1 VSSSSL
7 IGQTLGNKYKIIEL
21 LGKGGMATVYKGYQE
36 EIDRFV
42 AIKVLPPHPG
52 QDVEFIE
59 RFRLEA
65 RTIARLQ
72 HPHILPVYDYG
83 AEGDI
88 LYLAIAY
95 VEGGSLGDRIDSG
108 PMPLK
113 TVESYLREIAS
124 ALDYAHRRGIIH
136 RDIKPDNILI
146 NSEGY
151 TLMGDFGIAK
161 LLSSESKLTATGG
174 MVGTPAYMAPEQAQ
188 GGEIGPA
195 ADIYALGVLSYEM
208 ITGKQPYV
216 ADTPLQVVMK
226 HVTDPVPRIT
236 ETMTSL
242 PPALE
247 NVMLRVLAKNPVDRY
262 ATATNFVEDFS
273 RAIAGQTVE
282 PPQISVTSTT
292 MMPNPPDT
300 MRFTPTPQGTMA
312 STPTQTIP
320 MQSSPN
326 NTLLILGGL
335 TIIALLVIAVV
346 ALVIFALNRSS
357 ENSINP
363 TVTAASVENT
373 ALAVAPTIAGP
384 PTAAPEK
391 SFGKATF
398 STANTIGDTLTVQA
412 QDWTPTNPGE
422 SYVVW
427 LMNTETNDILSVGTL
442 PVNALGTGTLTY
454 TDTESRF
461 LLGLYNAIGVTRE
474 TSVGDSPEGEVI
486 YNGSYPVGLAHAL
499 TSILSASEDGL
510 DGGSLADG
518 VMREAELGRQHGN
531 LAAGAGNVAGLR
543 LHTEHTI
550 NILLGTEDDYNGN
563 GRGENPSSSKL
574 GVGHFLDLIEARID
588 EALDA
593 PDVPVSV
600 QNEAEL
606 MRVCVINARETI
618 DQIIPIQTPI
628 LAAEDPAAVTDDLT
642 TSTGLLDVL
651 VNGTDLDGNGRI
663 DPYEGECSLQQIPTF
678 GVLAAVIDIHEGAGT
693 DE

>member
-52 QDVEFIE
+52 QDAEFIE

-83 AEGDI
+83 TEGDI

-95 VEGGSLGDRIDSG
+95 VEGGSLGDKIDSG

-113 TVESYLREIAS
+113 TVETYLREIAA

-188 GGEIGPA
+188 GGEVGPA
-195 ADIYALGVLSYEM
+195 ADIYALGVVAYEM

-236 ETMTSL
+236 EAMTTL

-247 NVMLRVLAKNPVDRY
+247 NVMLRVMAKNPLDRY
-262 ATATNFVEDFS
+262 PTATAFVEDFS

-282 PPQISVTSTT
+282 PPTITVNTT
-292 MMPNPPDT
+292 AAMPDPPDT
-300 MRFTPTPQGTMA
+300 MRFTAAPQGTVVGSATQTLPAPA
-312 STPTQTIP
+312 STN
-320 MQSSPN
+320 S
-326 NTLLILGGL
+326 TLLILGGL
-335 TIIALLVIAVV
+335 TIIALLVIAIV
-346 ALVIFALNRSS
+346 ALVIFALNQNTTTISA
-357 ENSINP
+357 NP
-363 TVTAASVENT
+363 TATSVESTTAAT
-373 ALAVAPTIAGP
+373 QAIAGP

-391 SFGKATF
+391 SYGRATF
-398 STANTIGDTLTVQA
+398 STANAIGDTLTVQA
-412 QDWTPTNPGE
+412 QDWPPSRPGE
-422 SYVVW
+422 NYVVW
-427 LMNTETNDILSVGTL
+427 LMNTESDEVLGVGTL

-454 TDTESRF
+454 TDLDGR
-461 LLGLYNAIGVTRE
+461 LLPGLYNAIGVSRE
-474 TSVGDSPEGEVI
+474 ASMGDSPEGEVI
-486 YNGSYPVGLAHAL
+486 YSGSYPAALAHAL
-499 TSILSASEDGL
+499 TSILAASEDGL
-510 DGGSLADG
+510 NGGSLADG
-518 VMREAELGRQHGN
+518 VMREAELGRQHAN
-531 LAAGAGNVAGLR
+531 LAAGAGNLAGLR

-550 NILLGTEDDYNGN
+550 NILMGTEDDYNGN
-563 GRGENPSSSKL
+563 GRGENPSSAKL

-588 EALDA
+588 EALAA
-593 PDVPVSV
+593 PDVPLSV

-606 MRVCVINARETI
+606 MRVCVINARGTI
-618 DQIIPIQTPI
+618 DQIIAAQTPI
-628 LAAEDPAAVTDDLT
+628 LAAEDPAAVQAEIGVS
-642 TSTGLLDVL
+642 TSLLDML
-651 VNGTDLDGNGRI
+651 VEGTDLDGNGRV

-678 GVLAAVIDIHEGAGT
+678 GVLAAVIDIHQDAGT
-693 DE
+693 NE

>member
-1 VSSSSL
+1 MSSSSL
-7 IGQTLGNKYKIIEL
+7 IGQTLGNKYRIIEL

-52 QDVEFIE
+52 QDAEFVE

-83 AEGDI
+83 TEGDI

-95 VEGGSLGDRIDSG
+95 VEGGSLGDKIDSG

-124 ALDYAHRRGIIH
+124 ALDYAHRRGIVH

-151 TLMGDFGIAK
+151 TLMSDFGIAK
-161 LLSSESKLTATGG
+161 LLSGESKLTATGG

-188 GGEIGPA
+188 GVEVGPA
-195 ADIYALGVLSYEM
+195 ADIYALGVVAYEM

-236 ETMTSL
+236 EALASV
-242 PPALE
+242 PAALE
-247 NVMLRVLAKNPVDRY
+247 NVMLRVLAKNPADRY
-262 ATATNFVEDFS
+262 PTATAFVEDFS

-282 PPQISVTSTT
+282 PPTITVSTNA
-292 MMPNPPDT
+292 MMPDPPET
-300 MRFTPTPQGTMA
+300 MRFTSAPQGTVVGSTTQSMPAPA
-312 STPTQTIP
+312 ST
-320 MQSSPN
+320 N

-335 TIIALLVIAVV
+335 TIIALLVIAIV
-346 ALVIFALNRSS
+346 ALVIFALNQNNASGAD
-357 ENSINP
+357 P
-363 TVTAASVENT
+363 TVTAVAVQNT
-373 ALAVAPTIAGP
+373 TAATQAIAGP
-384 PTAAPEK
+384 PTAAPQK

-398 STANTIGDTLTVQA
+398 STARAIGDTLTMQA
-412 QDWTPTNPGE
+412 QDWTPTSPGE

-427 LMNTETNDILSVGTL
+427 LMNTENNDMLGVGTV
-442 PVNALGTGTLTY
+442 PINALGSGTLTY
-454 TDTESRF
+454 TDPDGRF
-461 LLGLYNAIGVTRE
+461 LLGLYNAIGVSRE
-474 TSVGDSPEGEVI
+474 ASMGDAPTGEVV
-486 YNGSYPVGLAHAL
+486 YNGSYPLALAHAL

-510 DGGSLADG
+510 NGGSLADG
-518 VMREAELGRQHGN
+518 TLGEAELARQHGN
-531 LAAGAGNVAGLR
+531 LAAGASNVAGLR

-574 GVGHFLDLIEARID
+574 GVGHFLDLIESSLD
-588 EALDA
+588 EALA
-593 PDVPVSV
+593 EPDVPLSV

-606 MRVCVINARETI
+606 MRVCVINARHTI
-618 DQIIPIQTPI
+618 DQIIPLQTPI
-628 LAAEDPAAVTDDLT
+628 LAANDLADVQDDLA

-651 VNGTDLDGNGRI
+651 LQGTDLDGNGRV